1 MELQANGT
9 FAILNSWT
17 WPSLEHLEE
26 KCKWSLKS
34 CNTKTILKWTH
45 IRIRQRVW
53 FYIYFPWGWSLTCEC
68 QGADVV
74 EPVAALRRRR
84 AHSLLSQ
91 DHRSSISHYAASH
104 HLRGFPEGFLLDIFT
119 SVSFKHLLRS
129 GSTPFY
135 RYLWEGLIHQALNFI
150 LGWRF
155 YSTSDKWYRYWEVG
169 LLKSTSYNW
178 TEWDSSE
185 AIKF

>member
-9 FAILNSWT
+9 FAILNIWT

-104 HLRGFPEGFLLDIFT
+104 HLRIPWRLLVGYFYFSLIQTFT
-119 SVSFKHLLRS
+119 NEWQHTILQVLM
-129 GSTPFY
+129 GGANTPSSKLY
-135 RYLWEGLIHQALNFI
+135 PWLKI
-150 LGWRF
+150 LQH
-155 YSTSDKWYRYWEVG
+155 
-169 LLKSTSYNW
+169 
-178 TEWDSSE
+178 
-185 AIKF
+185 

>member
-104 HLRGFPEGFLLDIFT
+104 HLRIPWRLLVGYFYFSLIQTFT
-119 SVSFKHLLRS
+119 NEEWRHTILQVLM
-129 GSTPFY
+129 GGANTPSSKLY
-135 RYLWEGLIHQALNFI
+135 PWLKI
-150 LGWRF
+150 LQH
-155 YSTSDKWYRYWEVG
+155 
-169 LLKSTSYNW
+169 
-178 TEWDSSE
+178 
-185 AIKF
+185 

>member
-45 IRIRQRVW
+45 IRIRTRIRIRQRVW

-104 HLRGFPEGFLLDIFT
+104 HLRGFPEGFLLDIFYFSLIQT
-119 SVSFKHLLRS
+119 FTNVWRHTILQVLM
-129 GSTPFY
+129 GGANTPSSKLY
-135 RYLWEGLIHQALNFI
+135 PWLKI
-150 LGWRF
+150 LQH
-155 YSTSDKWYRYWEVG
+155 
-169 LLKSTSYNW
+169 
-178 TEWDSSE
+178 
-185 AIKF
+185 